1 MTNHKRYIEL
11 LSPARDYEAAI
22 AAIDC
27 GADALYIGASN
38 FGARRGATN
47 STDDIARVVD
57 YAHLFGVKVFVTL
70 NTILYERELKD
81 AEALARRLIE
91 IGVDALIVQDMA
103 YREMN
108 LPVELHASTQV
119 NNMTPEGAHFLEES
133 GFSRVILERALSIDE
148 IRAIREATTVDLE
161 CFIHGA
167 ICVGH
172 SGRCYLSRSQSTR
185 SGNRGECSQPC
196 RLTYDLV
203 TERGEKLISG
213 KHLLSVKDFDLSER
227 IGELIDA
234 GVVSFKIEGRLKDN
248 NYIKNVVSYYRRK
261 IDEALATRPDCCRS
275 SVGRSEIE
283 FEPDPKKSFSRDGG
297 EYMFSGKRAGVA
309 SFLTPKAVGEYIG
322 CVATTTKRDFR
333 IAAKRPLTAGD
344 GICVI
349 TPEGIVGT
357 NVNRAEGNIIE
368 PNRMDGIKAG
378 MEVYRNYDHRFTQA
392 VERSRTR
399 RAIDTTCRLQLT
411 PEGIAVR
418 YTDIEGFEAEA
429 TRSVALDAA
438 KSAEKMRSVA
448 EEQMAKSGDTI
459 FRVTRVEVEGAE
471 WFATA
476 KLLAELRREALSL
489 LAAKRM
495 TRRIEHDIRT
505 DTGEAR
511 YPERRLGADH
521 NVVNSLA
528 RRFYTR
534 HGVEHIVDGL
544 DLWAS
549 TVGERVMESS
559 YCIRREIGECLK
571 KGTKLRDRLYIE
583 HGRHRYR
590 LDFDCAKCRMSL
602 IDCTVDNDKV
612 STYYK

>member
-1 MTNHKRYIEL
+1 MTTKKRYIEL
-11 LSPARDYEAAI
+11 LSPARNYDAAI

-27 GADALYIGASN
+27 GADALYIGAES

-47 STDDIARVVD
+47 TTDDIARVVD

-70 NTILYERELKD
+70 NTILYERELKE
-81 AEALARRLIE
+81 AEALARRLIDV
-91 IGVDALIVQDMA
+91 GVDALIVQDMA

-119 NNMTPEGAHFLEES
+119 CNMTPEGAKFLEDS
-133 GFSRVILERALSIDE
+133 GFSRVILERALSLEE
-148 IRAIREATTVDLE
+148 IKAIREATEVDLE

-172 SGRCYLSRSQSTR
+172 SGRCYLSRSQSSR

-213 KHLLSVKDFDLSER
+213 KHLLSVKDFDLSEH
-227 IGELIDA
+227 IGDLIDA
-234 GVVSFKIEGRLKDN
+234 GVVSFKIEGRLKDD

-261 IDEALATRPDCCRS
+261 IDEAIASRPECQRA

-283 FEPDPKKSFSRDGG
+283 FDPDPKKSFTRDGG
-297 EYMFSGKRAGVA
+297 EYMFAGKRAGVA
-309 SFLTPKAVGEYIG
+309 SFLTPKAVGEYVG
-322 CVATTTKRDFR
+322 CVATTSKRDFR
-333 IAAKRPLTAGD
+333 LVGKVALNAGD

-357 NVNRAEGNIIE
+357 NVNRVEGNTIE
-368 PNRMDGIKAG
+368 PNRMEGIKAG

-399 RAIDTTCRLQLT
+399 RAVEAKCSLILSA
-411 PEGIAVR
+411 EGISAT
-418 YTDIEGFEAEA
+418 YTDEEGFSVSVE
-429 TRSVALDAA
+429 RSMTLDGS
-438 KSAEKMRSVA
+438 KSVDKMRAVA
-448 EEQMAKSGDTI
+448 EEQMAKSGDSI
-459 FRVTRVEVEGAE
+459 FRVVGVDVVGAE

-476 KLLAELRREALSL
+476 KMLAEVRREALSM

-495 TRRIEHDIRT
+495 TRTMEHDIRT
-505 DTGEAR
+505 DSGEAR
-511 YPERRLGADH
+511 FPVQRLGAEY
-521 NVVNSLA
+521 NVVNSLS
-528 RRFYTR
+528 RRFYLK
-534 HGVEHIVDGL
+534 HGVEHIIDGL
-544 DLWAS
+544 DLWA
-549 TVGERVMESS
+549 TTLGERVMESS
-559 YCIRREIGECLK
+559 YCLRREIGECLK
-571 KGTKLRDRLYIE
+571 KGTKLRERLYIE

-602 IDCTVDNDKV
+602 IDCSNTEK
-612 STYYK
+612 

>member
-1 MTNHKRYIEL
+1 MTTKKRYIEL
-11 LSPARDYEAAI
+11 LSPARNYDAAI

-27 GADALYIGASN
+27 GADALYIGAES

-47 STDDIARVVD
+47 TTDDIARVVD

-70 NTILYERELKD
+70 NTILYERELKE
-81 AEALARRLIE
+81 AEALARRLIDV
-91 IGVDALIVQDMA
+91 GVDALIVQDMA

-119 NNMTPEGAHFLEES
+119 CNMTPEGAKFLEDS
-133 GFSRVILERALSIDE
+133 GFSRVILERALSLDE
-148 IRAIREATTVDLE
+148 IKAIRAATEVDLE

-172 SGRCYLSRSQSTR
+172 SGRCYLSRSQSSR

-227 IGELIDA
+227 IGDLIDA
-234 GVVSFKIEGRLKDN
+234 GVVSFKIEGRLKDD

-261 IDEALATRPDCCRS
+261 IDEAIASRPECQRA

-283 FEPDPKKSFSRDGG
+283 FDPDPKKSFTRDGG
-297 EYMFSGKRAGVA
+297 EYMFAGKRAGVA
-309 SFLTPKAVGEYIG
+309 SFLTPKAVGEYMG
-322 CVATTTKRDFR
+322 CVATTSKRDFR
-333 IAAKRPLTAGD
+333 LVGKVALNAGD

-349 TPEGIVGT
+349 THEGIVGT
-357 NVNRAEGNIIE
+357 NVNRVEGNTIE
-368 PNRMDGIKAG
+368 PNRMEGIKAG

-399 RAIDTTCRLQLT
+399 RAVEAKCSLILSA
-411 PEGIAVR
+411 EGINVT
-418 YTDIEGFEAEA
+418 YTDEEGFSVTVE
-429 TRSVALDAA
+429 RSMALDGS
-438 KSAEKMRSVA
+438 KSVDKMRAVA
-448 EEQMAKSGDTI
+448 EEQMAKSGDSI
-459 FRVTRVEVEGAE
+459 FRVVSVDVVGAE

-476 KLLAELRREALSL
+476 KMLAEVRREALSM

-495 TRRIEHDIRT
+495 TRTMEHDIRT
-505 DTGEAR
+505 DSGEAR
-511 YPERRLGADH
+511 FPVQRLGAEY
-521 NVVNSLA
+521 NVVNSLS
-528 RRFYTR
+528 RRFYLK
-534 HGVEHIVDGL
+534 HGLEHIIDGL
-544 DLWAS
+544 DLWA
-549 TVGERVMESS
+549 TTLGERVMESS

-571 KGTKLRDRLYIE
+571 KGTKLRERLYIE

-602 IDCTVDNDKV
+602 IDCSNTEK
-612 STYYK
+612 

>member
-1 MTNHKRYIEL
+1 MTTKKRYIEL
-11 LSPARDYEAAI
+11 LSPARNYDAAI

-27 GADALYIGASN
+27 GADALYIGAES

-47 STDDIARVVD
+47 TTDDIARVVD

-70 NTILYERELKD
+70 NTILYERELKE
-81 AEALARRLIE
+81 AEALARRLIDV
-91 IGVDALIVQDMA
+91 GVDALIVQDMA

-119 NNMTPEGAHFLEES
+119 CNMTPEGAKFLQES
-133 GFSRVILERALSIDE
+133 GFSRVILERALSLEE
-148 IRAIREATTVDLE
+148 IKAIREATEVDLE

-172 SGRCYLSRSQSTR
+172 SGRCYLSRSQSSR

-227 IGELIDA
+227 IGDLIDA
-234 GVVSFKIEGRLKDN
+234 GVVSFKIEGRLKDD

-261 IDEALATRPDCCRS
+261 IDEALASRPECQRA

-283 FEPDPKKSFSRDGG
+283 FDPDPKKSFTRDGG
-297 EYMFSGKRAGVA
+297 EYMFAGKRAGVA
-309 SFLTPKAVGEYIG
+309 SFLTPKAVGEYVG
-322 CVATTTKRDFR
+322 CVATTSKRDFR
-333 IAAKRPLTAGD
+333 LVGKVALNAGD

-357 NVNRAEGNIIE
+357 NVNRVEGNTIE
-368 PNRMDGIKAG
+368 PNRMEGIKAG

-399 RAIDTTCRLQLT
+399 RAVEAKCSLILSA
-411 PEGIAVR
+411 EGINVT
-418 YTDIEGFEAEA
+418 YTDEEGFSVSVE
-429 TRSVALDAA
+429 RSMALDGS
-438 KSAEKMRSVA
+438 KSVDKMRAVA
-448 EEQMAKSGDTI
+448 EEQMAKSGDSI
-459 FRVTRVEVEGAE
+459 FRVVSVDVKGAE

-476 KLLAELRREALSL
+476 KMLAEVRREALSM

-495 TRRIEHDIRT
+495 TRTMEHDIRT
-505 DTGEAR
+505 DSGEAR
-511 YPERRLGADH
+511 FPVQRLGAEY
-521 NVVNSLA
+521 NVVNSLS
-528 RRFYTR
+528 RRFYLK
-534 HGVEHIVDGL
+534 HGVEHIIDGL
-544 DLWAS
+544 DLWA
-549 TVGERVMESS
+549 TTLGERVMESS

-571 KGTKLRDRLYIE
+571 KGTKLRERLYIE

-602 IDCTVDNDKV
+602 IDCSNTEK
-612 STYYK
+612 

>member
-1 MTNHKRYIEL
+1 MTTKKRYIEL
-11 LSPARDYEAAI
+11 LSPARNYDAAI

-27 GADALYIGASN
+27 GADALYIGAES

-47 STDDIARVVD
+47 TTDDIARVVD

-70 NTILYERELKD
+70 NTILYERELKE
-81 AEALARRLIE
+81 AEALARRLIDV
-91 IGVDALIVQDMA
+91 GVDALIVQDMA

-119 NNMTPEGAHFLEES
+119 CNMTPEGAKFLEDS
-133 GFSRVILERALSIDE
+133 GFSRVILERALSLDE
-148 IRAIREATTVDLE
+148 IKAIRAATEVDLE

-172 SGRCYLSRSQSTR
+172 SGRCYLSRSQSSR

-227 IGELIDA
+227 IGDLIDA
-234 GVVSFKIEGRLKDN
+234 GVVSFKIEGRLKDD

-261 IDEALATRPDCCRS
+261 IDEAIASRPECQRA

-283 FEPDPKKSFSRDGG
+283 FDPDPKKSFTRDGG
-297 EYMFSGKRAGVA
+297 EYMFAGKRAGVA
-309 SFLTPKAVGEYIG
+309 SFLTPKAVGEYVG
-322 CVATTTKRDFR
+322 CVATTSKRDFR
-333 IAAKRPLTAGD
+333 IVGKVSLNAGD

-357 NVNRAEGNIIE
+357 NVNRVEGNTIE
-368 PNRMDGIKAG
+368 PNRMEGIKAG

-399 RAIDTTCRLQLT
+399 RAVEAKCGLILSA
-411 PEGIAVR
+411 EGISAT
-418 YTDIEGFEAEA
+418 YTDEEGFSV
-429 TRSVALDAA
+429 SVARSMALDGS
-438 KSAEKMRSVA
+438 KSVDKMRAVA
-448 EEQMAKSGDTI
+448 EEQMAKSGDSI
-459 FRVTRVEVEGAE
+459 FRVVSVDVKGAE

-476 KLLAELRREALSL
+476 KMLAEVRREALSM

-495 TRRIEHDIRT
+495 TRTMEHDIRT
-505 DTGEAR
+505 DSGEAR
-511 YPERRLGADH
+511 FPVQRLGAEY
-521 NVVNSLA
+521 NVVNSLS
-528 RRFYTR
+528 RRFYLK
-534 HGVEHIVDGL
+534 HGVEHIIDGL
-544 DLWAS
+544 DLWA
-549 TVGERVMESS
+549 TTLGERVMESS
-559 YCIRREIGECLK
+559 YCLRREIGECLK
-571 KGTKLRDRLYIE
+571 KGTKLRERLYIE

-602 IDCTVDNDKV
+602 IDCSNTEK
-612 STYYK
+612 